1 MVDLTS
7 VIINQA
13 LKDEKN
19 LEVAFETWRAFSSQ
33 RIYNQ
38 ICENFVTNLKDR
50 INHEINTKF
59 NSLVKTE
66 NWDDKSNS
74 FKINISISFKN
85 VNWSDDFKISIADY
99 DSSRLHFGVTFKN
112 DNHNFCKKIYN
123 LLQKNLNSGTYNEWN
138 WWLNAKN
145 PYNTWENNY
154 ESFKQ
159 FAFCDKMALDYFS
172 DNFCQIIETID
183 KIMNDLHNIQ

>member
-33 RIYNQ
+33 RIYGQ
-38 ICENFVTNLKDR
+38 IRKNFVAKLIDR
-50 INHEINTKF
+50 INFEINSKF
-59 NSLVKTE
+59 NLLVEPE
-66 NWDDKSNS
+66 NWNDKSNS

-85 VNWSDDFKISIADY
+85 VNWSDEFKISIADY
-99 DSSRLHFGVTFKN
+99 DSSRLHFGVTCKN
-112 DNHNFCKKIYN
+112 DNRDFCKKIHSQ
-123 LLQKNLNSGTYNEWN
+123 LQKKLNCGTYNELN

-145 PYNTWENNY
+145 PYNTWENTY

-172 DNFCQIIETID
+172 DNLCQIIETID
-183 KIMNDLHNIQ
+183 KIMNDLHNIR